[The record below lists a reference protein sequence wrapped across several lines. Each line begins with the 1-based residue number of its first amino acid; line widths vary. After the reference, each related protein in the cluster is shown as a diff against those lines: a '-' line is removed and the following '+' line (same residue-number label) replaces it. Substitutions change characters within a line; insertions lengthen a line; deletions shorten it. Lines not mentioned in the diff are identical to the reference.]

1 MLFIAPIHGI
11 LEGWTELPFPIPFN
25 GSTTVVEV
33 QVGQEDIG
41 DVIAVESVCREALVQ
56 GIIPMQVIVLQE
68 LLVLLGANACIE
80 EHKTVFILHE

>member
-41 DVIAVESVCREALVQ
+41 DIITVESVSREALVQ
-56 GIIPMQVIVLQE
+56 GIIPMQVVMLQE
-68 LLVLLGANACIE
+68 LLVLLGANACIK
-80 EHKTVFILHE
+80 EHEAVPILHE